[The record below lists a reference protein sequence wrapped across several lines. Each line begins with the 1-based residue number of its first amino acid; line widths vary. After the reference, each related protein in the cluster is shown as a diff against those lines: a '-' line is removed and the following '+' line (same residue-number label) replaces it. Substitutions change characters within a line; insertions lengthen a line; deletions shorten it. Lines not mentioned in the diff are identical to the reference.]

1 MVDNTAQVPPGF
13 TEYVINCGL
22 GKEPL
27 RFLGRI
33 WAEAQR
39 PLSADVQLRY
49 VLYET
54 SDGQFV
60 SNGLHIQYCGN
71 QESTA
76 FNMPQTFDTLDG
88 AYEWFGDKELKTE
101 LRRQLAERKAK
112 LGE

>member
-13 TEYVINCGL
+13 TEIVIDRGP

-33 WAEAQR
+33 CAEARR
-39 PLSADVQLRY
+39 PMSTDVQLRY

-60 SNGLHIQYCGN
+60 SNGSRVRYCGN
-71 QESTA
+71 QEFPA
-76 FNMPQTFDTLDG
+76 FNMPQTFDTLER
-88 AYEWFGDKELKTE
+88 ACEWFGDKELKAE
-101 LRRQLAERKAK
+101 LLRQLDERKSK